1 MGEVLE
7 QENLRKALGRVRRNK
22 GAPGIDGLT
31 SQPPF
36 GVLSELM
43 PAATGRADLITEAQI
58 AFRLGMPSQFRRT
71 SAQKG
76 IELGMNSSGDSSSSC
91 RANLHLKSSIALSAS
106 ASISERDPTQRSAP
120 ISLTKAL

>member
-43 PAATGRADLITEAQI
+43 PAATGRADLITSCVRQVQQKDL
-58 AFRLGMPSQFRRT
+58 RYVGPSK
-71 SAQKG
+71 AVG
-76 IELGMNSSGDSSSSC
+76 
-91 RANLHLKSSIALSAS
+91 A
-106 ASISERDPTQRSAP
+106 ERSP
-120 ISLTKAL
+120 